1 LYNHLPPRSI
11 RIFTLL
17 PGSLESEIRGEFTQ
31 LFILNTDF
39 NTDFN
44 PRARF
49 GEKSYD
55 TRSYEALSYVWG
67 PPEPVNTIQVNGQ
80 PFSVRPNLA
89 AALKVLRYKDCPR
102 ALWIDAI
109 CINQLDFAERNSQ
122 VAVMY
127 EVYRKADVVLSWLGE
142 EEEGTLDVLDT
153 LIKTKGEISKLL
165 RKYDKQKNSGTSVK
179 DLQISAQRW
188 SRGFVALCTR
198 PYWTRVWIIQ
208 EVLSARKNSLLC
220 GGNSLPLYYFFDACL
235 DIMRLRGL
243 EIDVGITPASYVA
256 QHYRPREVRLEL
268 SGLVDLCSK
277 CNSKCQDPRDKIYGV
292 LSLAQPT
299 FDIVPDYKKSLLELY
314 AEVSSKR
321 SVPPIPS
328 TKALLTPYADHHLQ
342 DYYILQ
348 DPGDMSQL
356 IDPDCMAGAGRL
368 IFHPSDLI
376 VDSAGGYEH
385 PSRRSTKSIG
395 EYREE
400 EEDAQLPF
408 ERRVTLSKWKG
419 RVLTLKTDSQ
429 RLQEVH
435 QCCGRSSSFDSIGNL
450 ADFCQ
455 RQLDRSET
463 KSLPKATSISRI
475 WYMDPHM
482 AGPWANFGEHKE
494 VEYTTVLEGAEWDRN
509 LREIGDRRVKI
520 SDVSLLGGDGTKF
533 LTLDGALGIGP
544 CNVSAGDLLCH
555 IEGSDRDFVVIRHLF
570 GEDEF
575 DLIGPATI
583 LQRKY
588 DNDDMATSEV
598 KKQLQSDRDPEDGF
612 NHMGWGAA
620 GSATA
625 RKGKEKNAGA
635 EEKSVQESEAL
646 ADDLILNSSYP
657 ENPGKKGKGRSGTVE
672 PAKVEEKPP
681 MTHLEPRTNET
692 NNWRKRRRSGSDYRS
707 LYVQGPEKG
716 EKSCALNLAAS
727 TNKQGS
733 VSKYR
738 SPYIEDAEG
747 EEGKRS
753 GGR

>member
-1 LYNHLPPRSI
+1 MAASPSPALYNPLPPRRI

-17 PGSLESEIRGEFTQ
+17 PGSLESEIRGEFTR
-31 LFILNTDF
+31 LFILDTEFD
-39 NTDFN
+39 
-44 PRARF
+44 PGARF
-49 GEKSYD
+49 GEKLYGK
-55 TRSYEALSYVWG
+55 RSYEALSYVWG
-67 PPEPVNTIQVNGQ
+67 PPEPASIIQVNDQ

-89 AALKVLRYKDCPR
+89 AALKVLRYKDRPR
-102 ALWIDAI
+102 DLWIDAI

-127 EVYRKADVVLSWLGE
+127 KVYRKADIVLSWLGE
-142 EEEGTLDVLDT
+142 EEEGTLEVLDT

-165 RKYDKQKNSGTSVK
+165 RIYDKQKHSRTSVK
-179 DLQISAQRW
+179 DLQTSAQRW
-188 SRGFVALCTR
+188 LRRFVALCTR

-220 GGNSLPLYYFFDACL
+220 GSNSLPLYYFFDACL

-243 EIDVGITPASYVA
+243 EIDVGITPACYVA
-256 QHYRPREVRLEL
+256 QQYRLREVRLEL

-299 FDIVPDYKKSLLELY
+299 FDIAPDYKKSLLELY

-321 SVPPIPS
+321 SVPPIPN

-356 IDPDCMAGAGRL
+356 IDPDCMAGVGRL

-385 PSRRSTKSIG
+385 PSWRLTESIW
-395 EYREE
+395 EYRKE

-419 RVLTLKTDSQ
+419 RFLTLKTDSQ
-429 RLQEVH
+429 RLQEAH
-435 QCCGRSSSFDSIGNL
+435 QCCARSSSFDSIGNL

-463 KSLPKATSISRI
+463 KSLPKATCISRI
-475 WYMDPHM
+475 WYMSPHM
-482 AGPWANFGEHKE
+482 ADPCANSMADYLANFDDHKD
-494 VEYTTVLEGAEWDRN
+494 VEYKTVLEGAKWDRN
-509 LREIGDRRVKI
+509 LRELGDRRVKV

-555 IEGSDRDFVVIRHLF
+555 IEGSDRDFIVIRHLF
-570 GEDEF
+570 DEDEF
-575 DLIGPATI
+575 HLIGPAII
-583 LQRKY
+583 LQRNY
-588 DNDDMATSEV
+588 DKDDVATSKF
-598 KKQLQSDRDPEDGF
+598 KKQLQSDRDPEDGL
-612 NHMGWGAA
+612 NYKGWGAA
-620 GSATA
+620 SSATA
-625 RKGKEKNAGA
+625 QKGKEKNSGA

-657 ENPGKKGKGRSGTVE
+657 ENPNKKGKGRSGTVE
-672 PAKVEEKPP
+672 PAKVEEKP
-681 MTHLEPRTNET
+681 
-692 NNWRKRRRSGSDYRS
+692 
-707 LYVQGPEKG
+707 
-716 EKSCALNLAAS
+716 
-727 TNKQGS
+727 
-733 VSKYR
+733 
-738 SPYIEDAEG
+738 
-747 EEGKRS
+747 
-753 GGR
+753 

>member
-1 LYNHLPPRSI
+1 MAASPNPALYNLLPPRSI

-17 PGSLESEIRGEFTQ
+17 PGSLESEIRGEFTR
-31 LFILNTDF
+31 LFILDTEFD
-39 NTDFN
+39 
-44 PRARF
+44 PRAHF
-49 GEKSYD
+49 GEKSYGK
-55 TRSYEALSYVWG
+55 RSYEALSYAWG
-67 PPEPVNTIQVNGQ
+67 LPAPASTIQVNGQ
-80 PFSVRPNLA
+80 PFSVQPNLA
-89 AALKVLRYKDCPR
+89 AALKVLRYKDRPR
-102 ALWIDAI
+102 DLWIDAI

-142 EEEGTLDVLDT
+142 EEEGTLEVLDT

-165 RKYDKQKNSGTSVK
+165 RIYDKQKSSGTSVK

-188 SRGFVALCTR
+188 LRGFVALCTR

-235 DIMRLRGL
+235 DIMCLRGL
-243 EIDVGITPASYVA
+243 EIDVGITPACHVA

-299 FDIVPDYKKSLLELY
+299 FDIAPDYKKSLLELY
-314 AEVSSKR
+314 AEVSSKC
-321 SVPPIPS
+321 SVPPIPN

-385 PSRRSTKSIG
+385 PSWRSTEWIW
-395 EYREE
+395 EYR

-419 RVLTLKTDSQ
+419 SVLTVKTDSQ
-429 RLQEVH
+429 CLQEAH
-435 QCCGRSSSFDSIGNL
+435 QCCARNSSFDSIGNL

-475 WYMDPHM
+475 WYISPHM
-482 AGPWANFGEHKE
+482 VGPHANFGGHKE

-509 LREIGDRRVKI
+509 LRELGDRRVKI

-544 CNVSAGDLLCH
+544 CNVSTGDLLCH

-570 GEDEF
+570 DEDELH
-575 DLIGPATI
+575 LIGPATI

-588 DNDDMATSEV
+588 DKDDMTMSETAA
-598 KKQLQSDRDPEDGF
+598 DRSRSR
-612 NHMGWGAA
+612 GW
-620 GSATA
+620 
-625 RKGKEKNAGA
+625 
-635 EEKSVQESEAL
+635 L
-646 ADDLILNSSYP
+646 
-657 ENPGKKGKGRSGTVE
+657 
-672 PAKVEEKPP
+672 
-681 MTHLEPRTNET
+681 
-692 NNWRKRRRSGSDYRS
+692 
-707 LYVQGPEKG
+707 
-716 EKSCALNLAAS
+716 
-727 TNKQGS
+727 
-733 VSKYR
+733 
-738 SPYIEDAEG
+738 
-747 EEGKRS
+747 
-753 GGR
+753 

>member
-1 LYNHLPPRSI
+1 MAASPNPALYNPLPPRHI

-17 PGSLESEIRGEFTQ
+17 PGSLEPEIRGEFTRP
-31 LFILNTDF
+31 FILDTDF
-39 NTDFN
+39 Y
-44 PRARF
+44 PGACF
-49 GEKSYD
+49 GEKSYGQ
-55 TRSYEALSYVWG
+55 RSYEALSYVWG
-67 PPEPVNTIQVNGQ
+67 PPEPASTIQVNGQ

-89 AALKVLRYKDCPR
+89 AALKVLRYKDRPR
-102 ALWIDAI
+102 DLWIDAI

-127 EVYRKADVVLSWLGE
+127 KVYRKADVVLSWLGE
-142 EEEGTLDVLDT
+142 EEEGTLEVLDT
-153 LIKTKGEISKLL
+153 LIKTKGEIRKLL
-165 RKYDKQKNSGTSVK
+165 RIYDKQKHSRTSVK
-179 DLQISAQRW
+179 DLETSAQRW
-188 SRGFVALCTR
+188 LRRFVALCTK

-220 GGNSLPLYYFFDACL
+220 GSNSLPLYYFFDACL

-243 EIDVGITPASYVA
+243 EIDVGIPPACYLA
-256 QHYRPREVRLEL
+256 QQYRPREVRLEL

-299 FDIVPDYKKSLLELY
+299 FDIAPDYKKSLLELY

-321 SVPPIPS
+321 SVPPIPN

-342 DYYILQ
+342 NYYIFQ

-385 PSRRSTKSIG
+385 PSRRSTESIW

-400 EEDAQLPF
+400 EDSQLPF

-429 RLQEVH
+429 RLQEAH
-435 QCCGRSSSFDSIGNL
+435 QCCARSSSFGSIGNL

-463 KSLPKATSISRI
+463 KSLPKATCISRI
-475 WYMDPHM
+475 WYMSPHM
-482 AGPWANFGEHKE
+482 ADPCANSMADYRANFDDRKD
-494 VEYTTVLEGAEWDRN
+494 VEYKTVLKGAEWDRN
-509 LREIGDRRVKI
+509 LRELGDRRVKV

-533 LTLDGALGIGP
+533 LTLDGALRIGP

-555 IEGSDRDFVVIRHLF
+555 IESSDRDFVVIRHLF
-570 GEDEF
+570 DEDEF
-575 DLIGPATI
+575 RLIGPATI
-583 LQRKY
+583 LQRNY
-588 DNDDMATSEV
+588 DKDDVATSKV
-598 KKQLQSDRDPEDGF
+598 KKQLQSDRDPEDGL
-612 NHMGWGAA
+612 NYMGWGAA
-620 GSATA
+620 GSATTQ
-625 RKGKEKNAGA
+625 KGKEQNAGA
-635 EEKSVQESEAL
+635 EEKSVQESEVL

-657 ENPGKKGKGRSGTVE
+657 ENPDKKGNSRSGTVE
-672 PAKVEEKPP
+672 PAKVEEKP
-681 MTHLEPRTNET
+681 
-692 NNWRKRRRSGSDYRS
+692 
-707 LYVQGPEKG
+707 
-716 EKSCALNLAAS
+716 
-727 TNKQGS
+727 
-733 VSKYR
+733 
-738 SPYIEDAEG
+738 
-747 EEGKRS
+747 
-753 GGR
+753 